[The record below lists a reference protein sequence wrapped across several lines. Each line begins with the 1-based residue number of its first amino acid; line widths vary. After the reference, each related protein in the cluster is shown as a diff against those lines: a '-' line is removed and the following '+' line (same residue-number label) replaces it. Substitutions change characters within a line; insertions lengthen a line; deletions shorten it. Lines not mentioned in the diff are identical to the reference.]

1 MKNQEAP
8 GAQASNGILF
18 NHEEPVW
25 DEIYV
30 IHKFIRAVAGFE
42 SGFQDRHYLDMF
54 DVRRA
59 WVYGESH

>member
-54 DVRRA
+54 DARRA